1 MGFGD
6 YQNEIYFNGLRGVVP
21 ALPVGA
27 ADLEERAQSALP
39 PSVWSYVAGGAGDEY
54 TQRAN
59 VAAFERWGLVPR
71 MFVGAKERDLS
82 VEVFGVTLPAPVFM
96 APIGVIGLC
105 VQDGHGDLATARAA
119 ARTGVPMVAS
129 TLSVDPLE
137 QVAAEFGDTPGFFQ
151 LYTPTD
157 RDLAASLVH
166 RAEEAGYKGI
176 VVTLDTW
183 VTGWRPRD
191 LATGNFPQLR
201 GHCLANYFSD
211 PVFRAS
217 LAATPEQDPQSA
229 ILRWIQVF
237 GNPLTW
243 DDLPWLRSL
252 TKLPLIVKGICHP
265 EDVRRAKDGGVDG
278 IYCSNHGG
286 RQANG
291 GLPALDA
298 LPGVVE
304 AADGLPVL
312 FDSGIRSGADVVKA
326 LALGATAVGIGR
338 PYAYGLALGGED
350 GIVHVLR
357 TLLAEADLIM
367 AVDGYPTLK
376 DLTPD
381 TLRPVAR

>member
-1 MGFGD
+1 MAHFGD
-6 YQNEIYFNGLRGVVP
+6 YQNEIYLQGLAGVVP
-21 ALPVGA
+21 PLPMAFAELETKA
-27 ADLEERAQSALP
+27 ATALP
-39 PSVWSYVAGGAGDEY
+39 PSVWSYVAGGAGDER

-59 VAAFERWGLVPR
+59 CSAFEGWGLIPR
-71 MFVGAKERDLS
+71 MFVGAAKRDLS
-82 VEVFGVTLPAPVFM
+82 VELFGMTLPSPLFM

-105 VQDGHGDLATARAA
+105 AQDGHGDLATARAA

-129 TLSVDPLE
+129 TLTVDPLE
-137 QVAAEFGDTPGFFQ
+137 EVTAAMGDTPGFFQ

-157 RDLAASLVH
+157 RELAASLVH
-166 RAEEAGYKGI
+166 RAEAAGFKGI

-191 LATGNFPQLR
+191 LSTSNFPQLR

-211 PVFRAS
+211 PVFRAG
-217 LAATPEQDPQSA
+217 LQRPPEEDRQGAT
-229 ILRWIQVF
+229 LRWIQVF

-252 TKLPLIVKGICHP
+252 TDLPLLVKGICHP
-265 EDVRRAKDGGVDG
+265 DDARRARDGGVDG

-291 GLPALDA
+291 GLPAIDC
-298 LPGVVE
+298 LPAVVE

-312 FDSGIRSGADVVKA
+312 FDSGIRSGADVIKA

-338 PYAYGLALGGED
+338 PYAYGLALGGVD
-350 GIVHVLR
+350 CIVHVLR

-381 TLRPVAR
+381 TLRRVD